1 MASKILNTRIKNRF
15 DSLSAW
21 QADGVELLKG
31 EIALVSVTTQHK
43 DANGNIVNVPAV
55 LMKVGNVDGQGNAI
69 PFNSLPWLSAKAA
82 DVYDWAKVQYAANI
96 PVTFNEDN
104 SVKETLNDY
113 LVKVNA
119 TSAEV
124 AAIKEIFS
132 VVDEGTGSFV
142 TDVAYDA
149 VTGKFTISR
158 SNVDTND
165 IVDGAV
171 TEGKLAAD
179 AVTTVKIKDGSVT
192 DAKIAKGIAAE
203 KILYTKGETADKDV
217 YLPEKFADVES
228 KIANINTAISGGVH
242 FIGITTT
249 ELTDGSVTGTIKIDG
264 SDYTA
269 NNGDVVIYKANAA
282 TAEDEEREFIWV
294 KPNEDAAGHWE
305 ALGDLSRVGAL
316 EDLLS
321 TLSESARTA
330 NQYVTH
336 IAKENGK
343 LVAKKAQPAAS
354 EISYSDPTYT
364 TVEAKIGAIDA
375 AIAEKADEEHSHAEY
390 VNQDA
395 FSNIKV
401 GDVTVTADE
410 ATDTIEFVGS
420 NITIT
425 ADAETDK
432 VTFEIASGT
441 VDEAGIVKLYA
452 GIDKD
457 DDTLAATA
465 GAVKA
470 AYDKAVDAEAAAASA
485 ATDIAANYVAVDENK
500 NLVHIQKAGEATV
513 IDTIILDCGGASTS
527 I

>member
-1 MASKILNTRIKNRF
+1 MASKTLNTRIKNRF

-21 QADGVELLKG
+21 QAEGVELLKG

-55 LMKVGNVDGQGNAI
+55 LMKVGNVDDQGNTI

-96 PVTFNEDN
+96 PVTFNEN
-104 SVKETLNDY
+104 GTTKETLNDY
-113 LVKVNA
+113 LVKVNS

-124 AAIKEIFS
+124 AAIKEIFDI
-132 VVDEGTGSFV
+132 VDEGDGSFV
-142 TDVAYDA
+142 TDITYDST
-149 VTGKFTISR
+149 TGKFTISR
-158 SNVDTND
+158 SNVNTEA
-165 IVDGAV
+165 IVDEAV
-171 TEGKLAAD
+171 TEAKLAAD
-179 AVTTVKIKDGSVT
+179 AVTTEKIKDGNVT
-192 DAKIAKGIAAE
+192 DAKIAKGVNAE
-203 KILYTKGETADKDV
+203 KILYTKGETTDKDV
-217 YLPEKFADVES
+217 YLPAKIAEVES
-228 KIANINTAISGGVH
+228 KIAGINTAISGGVH

-249 ELTDGSVTGTIKIDG
+249 ELADGSTTGTIKING
-264 SDYTA
+264 NDYTA

-282 TAEDEEREFIWV
+282 TAEDEEKEFIWV
-294 KPNEDAAGHWE
+294 KPDEDAVGHWE

-321 TLSESARTA
+321 ALPESARTA

-336 IAKENGK
+336 IVNENGK

-354 EISYSDPTYT
+354 EVSYSDPAYA

-375 AIAEKADEEHSHAEY
+375 AIAEKADEGHSHDEY
-390 VNQDA
+390 VNQNA

-401 GDVTVTADE
+401 GDTTVTADS
-410 ATDTIEFVGS
+410 ATDTVEFAGTNV
-420 NITIT
+420 TIT
-425 ADAETDK
+425 ADADNDK
-432 VTFEIASGT
+432 ITFAVASGT
-441 VDEAGIVKLYA
+441 VNNAGIVKLYA
-452 GIDKD
+452 GIDKA

-465 GAVKA
+465 GAVKT
-470 AYDKAVDAEAAAASA
+470 AYDKAAAAEAAAASA

-500 NLVHIQKAGEATV
+500 NLVHIQKTGESTV
-513 IDTIILDCGGASTS
+513 IDTIIFDCGGAATN